1 MVNPNA
7 EQIDDMSTFRY
18 RNVTY
23 NTRPD
28 GTGLSNDLPVNNL
41 RRVKIYPEY
50 RDTYYGDL
58 FLGKRK
64 GEQGEIMHKEF
75 MSNLNISGD
84 KLILKHDST
93 VKITDGVIK
102 KGKTNGYSKDS
113 DIGIYFWGSK
123 KIGSDISNG
132 QTYTYICTV
141 PLSDV
146 YDFQTNLERFPSLD
160 QAMLEHKYCAQYW
173 KKSKAIV
180 VNTFHQTPIQAIKD
194 NTNGKVY
201 NANWEQI
208 DMQVESKK

>member
-1 MVNPNA
+1 MNLEETIKRMELLSKYDTKKALNEWGEPDCKGWLNIGVVPDSNPFFGRREKDGNDMYIMVNPNA

-23 NTRPD
+23 NTKPD
-28 GTGLSNDLPVNNL
+28 GTGLSNYLPVNDL

-84 KLILKHDST
+84 KVILKHDSS
-93 VKITDGVIK
+93 VRITDGVIK
-102 KGKTNGYSKDS
+102 KGKTNGYSNNS

-123 KIGSDISNG
+123 K
-132 QTYTYICTV
+132 
-141 PLSDV
+141 
-146 YDFQTNLERFPSLD
+146 
-160 QAMLEHKYCAQYW
+160 
-173 KKSKAIV
+173 
-180 VNTFHQTPIQAIKD
+180 
-194 NTNGKVY
+194 
-201 NANWEQI
+201 
-208 DMQVESKK
+208 